1 MFSPRAENLLMP
13 GRLPAA
19 PRSRWRKL
27 PLLAMSADQSPAI
40 RARSPSHLRAAR
52 PLAWRSALRRSN
64 RSLAS
69 VWAVVWLPAGAG
81 EVVWAPS
88 GWGAGLMVVVAGR
101 VVVVTARVE
110 VVGRAG
116 RRALR
121 ALAVSAALARRSG
134 AGAPASAGSAPIS
147 GRAPGWGR
155 AGSRAQ
161 ARSRGIKIRPAILS
175 FPRHGEV

>member
-81 EVVWAPS
+81 EVVGAPA
-88 GWGAGLMVVVAGR
+88 GLGAGLLVVVAGR
-101 VVVVTARVE
+101 
-110 VVGRAG
+110 GGGGAG
-116 RRALR
+116 R
-121 ALAVSAALARRSG
+121 G
-134 AGAPASAGSAPIS
+134 GG
-147 GRAPGWGR
+147 GG
-155 AGSRAQ
+155 
-161 ARSRGIKIRPAILS
+161 
-175 FPRHGEV
+175 